1 MLKAGRQGTNLC
13 HFAVQI
19 LLTLKKLKSNTM
31 FLKFLLVPISVIL
44 LGANCS
50 AQKQKTKIKSGD
62 EKVKI
67 KSDTPS
73 PSSIITGA
81 ERLNLYVPLLKGKR
95 VAVFANHTAIVGKTH
110 LVDTLLKLGVNV
122 KVAFGPEHGFRG
134 NAPDGAKIETTV
146 DKATGIPIVS
156 LYGQKNKPSKEDL
169 KDIDVMIYDIQ
180 DVGTRFYTFISSL
193 QLYMEAALEN
203 GIPLLILDRPNPNGF
218 YVDGPVLQP
227 KFKSFVGMQPIPV
240 VYGMTIGE
248 YAMMLGGEKWL
259 SEKANSRMDY
269 YKTAQNSPDTPFHF
283 LVIKCTKYTHNS
295 KYALPVKPSPNI
307 PEIQS
312 VYWYPSICFFEGTVI
327 SEGRGTEKPFEY
339 FGHPSLPKNMF
350 SFTPHSNEGAPSPKY
365 KGQVCYGWNV
375 SGTPEQVLKMVD
387 GRLQLKYLLEAYRLF
402 PDKENFFKKDNG
414 FNRLAGTDELMK
426 QIKEGKTEAQIRASW
441 EPELN
446 AFKKIRKKYLLY
458 PDFE

>member
-1 MLKAGRQGTNLC
+1 
-13 HFAVQI
+13 
-19 LLTLKKLKSNTM
+19 M
-31 FLKFLLVPISVIL
+31 FLKYFFVSVYCFLALVYCP
-44 LGANCS
+44 
-50 AQKQKTKIKSGD
+50 AQQQRTKIKTTTQKTKTKI
-62 EKVKI
+62 EKTTDV
-67 KSDTPS
+67 
-73 PSSIITGA
+73 IIPGA
-81 ERLNLYVPLLKGKR
+81 ERLEVYVPLLKGKR
-95 VAVFANHTAIVGKTH
+95 VAIFANHTAMVGQKH
-110 LVDTLLKLGVNV
+110 LVDTLLKLGVNI

-218 YVDGPVLQP
+218 YVDGPVLEP

-248 YAMMLGGEKWL
+248 YATMLGGERWL
-259 SEKANSRMDY
+259 SEKANTKFDY
-269 YKTAQNSPDTPFHF
+269 YKTTAQNSVDTPFHF
-283 LVIKCTKYTHNS
+283 LVIKCANYTHKS
-295 KYALPVKPSPNI
+295 KYVLPVKPSPNI

-312 VYWYPSICFFEGTVI
+312 VYWYASHCFFEGTAI
-327 SEGRGTEKPFEY
+327 AEGRGTPKPFQWV
-339 FGHPSLPKNMF
+339 GHPSLPKNLF
-350 SFTPHSNEGAPSPKY
+350 SFTPHSTEGAPSPKY
-365 KGQVCYGWNV
+365 KDQVCYGWNV
-375 SGTPEQVLKMVD
+375 SGTPEQVLKMINS
-387 GRLQLKYLLEAYRLF
+387 RLQLKYLLEAYRLF

-414 FNRLAGTDELMK
+414 FNRLAGTDKLMK
-426 QIKEGKTEAQIRASW
+426 QIKEGKTEEEIRASW
-441 EPELN
+441 EPKLS

-458 PDFE
+458 SDFE